1 MGRDIQ
7 AIKISGED
15 RRRYRDKV
23 RRSLDVFAR
32 MLRERLFEENPSTVG
47 QEIELNLVDEHGM
60 PSMRNAAV
68 LDAIAS
74 PAWATEVGQFN
85 LEINVPPRM
94 MDGDSLATLETEL
107 RADLNAAD
115 ARART
120 VGSHLVMV
128 GILPTLAEHDVNEG
142 TMSANERYRVLN
154 EQIFAARGED
164 MSISIDGS
172 EQLLTH
178 TDSITPEAAC
188 TSVQLHTQVSPD
200 AFAAYWN
207 AAQAIA
213 GVQVALAANSPY
225 LFGRQLWHETRIPLF
240 EQSTDT
246 RPDELKEQGVRPRV
260 WFGERWI
267 TSVFDLFEENLR
279 YFPALLPICEE
290 EDPLAVLDRGS
301 IPQLAE
307 MSLHNGTIYRWNRP
321 VYGVVDGRPHL
332 RVENRVLP
340 AGPTIAD
347 VVANAAFYYGL
358 VRSLAEAQRP
368 IWTQMSFTTAAEN
381 LQEAARH
388 GLDAQLYWP
397 GVGDTPVAEL
407 ILRRL
412 LPLAR
417 EGLSRWGVDE
427 AVAGRLL
434 GIIEQRCLT
443 GQTGAAWQIATVDRT
458 DRTQRP
464 GPPGG
469 AAPDDPALHRPHALQ
484 RARAYLERRLTR
496 TPHRDQ
502 RYTGGGEGQPG
513 QPQHGQPLAQHGPGQ
528 HDRHRRVER
537 GEHRGD
543 RQETRVAGEEEQDGA
558 GRPGRPRDHR
568 QQPRPGLPGSRTLRV
583 ATATAR
589 AAVSSVTWVAATG
602 HRPLPEPARS
612 SPMNSSAKH
621 APATRPTTTPAIGRP
636 AVGWRP
642 RWPAP
647 PRRWPVAEAALAE
660 TPTMAGRAST
670 IPISARVVGRSP
682 NSSPAS
688 TEKPAAPTALIGPA
702 TLNAACRNPRYS
714 ASAPV
719 VPPRPATAPQA
730 RAAAAGRWGAAKG
743 SAAVTAS
750 ALTAEAS
757 SVTWMTP
764 ARREASPAA
773 KSEAP

>member
-32 MLRERLFEENPSTVG
+32 MLRERLFEEHPSTVG
-47 QEIELNLVDEHGM
+47 QEIELNLVDEYGM
-60 PSMRNAAV
+60 PSMRNADV

-74 PAWATEVGQFN
+74 PVWATEVGQFN
-85 LEINVPPRM
+85 LEINVPPRVL
-94 MDGDSLATLETEL
+94 DGDALATLETEL

-115 ARART
+115 TRART

-128 GILPTLAEHDVNEG
+128 GILPTLAEHDVSEG

-164 MSISIDGS
+164 MSISIEGR

-178 TDSITPEAAC
+178 ADSITPEAAC
-188 TSVQLHTQVSPD
+188 TSVQLHLQVSPD
-200 AFAAYWN
+200 AFADYWN

-213 GVQVALAANSPY
+213 GVQVALAANSPF
-225 LFGRQLWHETRIPLF
+225 LFGRQLWHETRITLF
-240 EQSTDT
+240 EQATDT

-307 MSLHNGTIYRWNRP
+307 MNLHNGTVYRWNRP
-321 VYGVVDGRPHL
+321 VYGVVSDRPHL

-381 LQEAARH
+381 LHEAARH

-397 GVGDTPVAEL
+397 GVGDTPVSEL

-412 LPLAR
+412 LPLAH
-417 EGLSRWGVDE
+417 EGLARWGVDE
-427 AVAGRLL
+427 AVARPARHHRAALPDRADRRRLADVHS
-434 GIIEQRCLT
+434 G
-443 GQTGAAWQIATVDRT
+443 RT
-458 DRTQRP
+458 DRPQRA

-469 AAPDDPALHRPHALQ
+469 AAPDDPAVHRAHALQ
-484 RARAYLERRLTR
+484 RAGAHLALVLASASLASASLASACLASACLATALLARPADG
-496 TPHRDQ
+496 DQ
-502 RYTGGGEGQPG
+502 RDAGGREGEPG
-513 QPQHGQPLAQHGPGQ
+513 QPQRGQPLAQQGPGQ
-528 HDRHRRVER
+528 HDRHRGVER
-537 GEHRGD
+537 GEHGGD
-543 RQETRVAGEEEQDGA
+543 RQETFVAGEEEQDGA
-558 GRPGRPRDHR
+558 GGPGHPGGYR
-568 QQPRPGLPGSRTLRV
+568 QQPRPDAGQPEV
-583 ATATAR
+583 AGGR
-589 AAVSSVTWVAATG
+589 GHGEG
-602 HRPLPEPARS
+602 HR
-612 SPMNSSAKH
+612 
-621 APATRPTTTPAIGRP
+621 
-636 AVGWRP
+636 
-642 RWPAP
+642 
-647 PRRWPVAEAALAE
+647 
-660 TPTMAGRAST
+660 
-670 IPISARVVGRSP
+670 
-682 NSSPAS
+682 
-688 TEKPAAPTALIGPA
+688 
-702 TLNAACRNPRYS
+702 
-714 ASAPV
+714 
-719 VPPRPATAPQA
+719 
-730 RAAAAGRWGAAKG
+730 
-743 SAAVTAS
+743 
-750 ALTAEAS
+750 
-757 SVTWMTP
+757 
-764 ARREASPAA
+764 
-773 KSEAP
+773 